1 MTAHMAP
8 PGPAAQPAQLA
19 QALAAAAEGVPAE
32 LAAVALLTGCGAWL
46 TRPDFLAWF
55 VRVGASPLTGRRL
68 GIIRWQPAIR
78 ALRGGQLPCGSGEA
92 AILRIAAS
100 LAADVPV
107 ELGQAITALDRAN
120 LAALA
125 HAILTAGGCRP

>member
-1 MTAHMAP
+1 MAP
-8 PGPAAQPAQLA
+8 PGTAAQPAQLA
-19 QALAAAAEGVPAE
+19 QMLAAAAEGAPAE
-32 LAAVALLTGCGAWL
+32 LAAVGLLAGCGDWL
-46 TRPDFLAWF
+46 ARPDFLGWF

-78 ALRGGQLPCGSGEA
+78 ALRGGQMPCGSGEA

-107 ELGQAITALDRAN
+107 ELGQAITGLDRAN

-125 HAILTAGGCRP
+125 HAILTAGGCQT

>member
-1 MTAHMAP
+1 M
-8 PGPAAQPAQLA
+8 
-19 QALAAAAEGVPAE
+19 LAAAAEGAPAE
-32 LAAVALLTGCGAWL
+32 TAAVGLLAGCDAWL

-55 VRVGASPLTGRRL
+55 VRVHLSPCTGRRL
-68 GIIRWQPAIR
+68 GIIRWQAAIR

-92 AILRIAAS
+92 AILQIAAS

-107 ELGQAITALDRAN
+107 ELGQAITGLDRVN

-125 HAILTAGGCRP
+125 HAVLTAGGCQT

>member
-1 MTAHMAP
+1 MAP